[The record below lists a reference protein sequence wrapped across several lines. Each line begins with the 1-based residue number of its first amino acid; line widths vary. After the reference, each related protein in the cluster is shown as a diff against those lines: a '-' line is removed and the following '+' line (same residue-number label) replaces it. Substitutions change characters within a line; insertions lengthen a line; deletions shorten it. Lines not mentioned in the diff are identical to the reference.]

1 MSCTRRAFALL
12 VVLATLALLPG
23 CTRTPPEQKLREALM
38 SLQASVEERD
48 VSAIQETLASDFVGH
63 DGMDR
68 EGAGRLARLMF
79 LRHRDIGATLG
90 PPRISIQNEHAT
102 VRFTAA
108 LTGGAGGIMPDAA
121 TVHDVETAWRMEGGE
136 WRLISAQWTPRL

>member
-1 MSCTRRAFALL
+1 MTCTHRATASL
-12 VVLATLALLPG
+12 VVLATLSMLPG

-68 EGAGRLARLMF
+68 QGAGRLARLMF
-79 LRHRDIGATLG
+79 LRHRNIGATLG
-90 PPRISIQNEHAT
+90 PPRINIQHEHAT

-108 LTGGAGGIMPDAA
+108 LTGSTGGILPDAA
-121 TVHDVETAWRMEGGE
+121 AVHDVETAWRMEGGE